1 MTEEQKKEELVL
13 DQKQEEQKPEEQKQ
27 EEQKPEEQKQEEQK
41 PEEQK
46 QKQEEQKPEEQK
58 QEEQK
63 QEEQKQ
69 EEQKPEEQKPEEQ
82 KQEEQKPEEQKQ
94 EEQKQE
100 EQKPEEENQEAQE
113 PKPDEEEK
121 QEEQDEKELLEQ
133 LKNEALSLTTK
144 EEDLFAGPYE
154 RLIDRKFIADP
165 NYTDTKILPTENF
178 NSEIKPKRQF
188 YYKILIT
195 RPKRE
200 FEAPLNNLFQ
210 DKNSSEEQT
219 VGNNEVKGVK
229 SANEYPLSERSTIEM
244 GFQTANST
252 MTKSFQVAK
261 KIKINNYT
269 QTENNLADIKEEF
282 LKKVNGY
289 LSNQNSLTSID
300 NFLQRIKPK
309 MEEALQS
316 NETINIFM
324 NDFDLD
330 KFNRIG
336 NEEGVKNAG
345 EQEARTF
352 RDNSAG
358 TKNKKEKCVHW
369 IRSVDS
375 SIPFIAHSL
384 KRNFTFEDNV
394 KLIGVPYQSSVLFW
408 NIKDVEQNSPV
419 FEVSTPGEVTCFEFD
434 PGNTNNMV
442 IALSS
447 GQLMFIKFFDLINI
461 LKTHANTDFSYLKK
475 TDIREFYVYNL
486 SSLKWTHQSVIT
498 AAKWF
503 PPGYSY
509 KKKGQMQFS
518 PDEHESSIVVSLG
531 EDGIIMIWDYKSL
544 NLQESKSAQ
553 IINDVNDYLIPKKIE
568 VNKVDSIGRISGT
581 GLEIEDV
588 GNQKFYFYISTDEG
602 QIYCVDMTGKITADN
617 PTGNVVMHYNNRYY
631 RPVLYFERSPFF
643 KDIFL
648 TVHDFHFSLWAKGR
662 HKAIFMSP
670 NLDNCSYTV
679 GKFSPSRPGVI
690 YLCKSNGEID
700 TWDLLDE
707 SHKPSV
713 KDTLIK
719 EKITSINIFKYNLPI
734 DENAEI
740 QTQTSIEYMLVGD
753 ISGQM
758 TLLEVPKLFS
768 EIVQDEENI
777 MKNFFDNEIQRQEYM
792 EIRMK
797 KIEEDN
803 NVKDDAPHEPETEA
817 EKELEYKYAE
827 EAYIIERKKIAEELG
842 IELPKTPEELE
853 KERKEKEKA
862 EQEQE

>member
-1 MTEEQKKEELVL
+1 MTEEK
-13 DQKQEEQKPEEQKQ
+13 KQEEVIVDKKEAEQVDNIEKPIEGEVQNQ
-27 EEQKPEEQKQEEQK
+27 EEG
-41 PEEQK
+41 
-46 QKQEEQKPEEQK
+46 
-58 QEEQK
+58 
-63 QEEQKQ
+63 
-69 EEQKPEEQKPEEQ
+69 
-82 KQEEQKPEEQKQ
+82 
-94 EEQKQE
+94 
-100 EQKPEEENQEAQE
+100 EEEG
-113 PKPDEEEK
+113 
-121 QEEQDEKELLEQ
+121 QDQKELENEKEMLEKI
-133 LKNEALSLTTK
+133 KNEALNSVSK
-144 EEDLFAGPYE
+144 EDDLFDGTYE
-154 RLIDRKFIADP
+154 KLIDRKFIADP
-165 NYTDTKILPTENF
+165 NYKDTKILPTENF
-178 NSEIKPKRQF
+178 NSEIIPKRQF

-200 FEAPLNNLFQ
+200 FEAPINNLFQ

-229 SANEYPLSERSTIEM
+229 SANEYPLSERSSIEM

-252 MTKSFQVAK
+252 VPKSFQVAK
-261 KIKINNYT
+261 KIKLNSYT
-269 QTENNLADIKEEF
+269 QTENNLSDIKDEF

-289 LSNQNSLTSID
+289 FSNQNSITSID

-336 NEEGVKNAG
+336 NEEGIKNSG

-369 IRSVDS
+369 IRSIDS

-384 KRNFTFEDNV
+384 KRNFTFEENV
-394 KLIGVPYQSSVLFW
+394 KIIGVPYQSSVLFW

-419 FEVSTPGEVTCFEFD
+419 FEVVTPGEVTCFEFD
-434 PGNTNNMV
+434 PDNVNNMV

-447 GQLMFIKFFDLINI
+447 GQLMFIKFFDIINI
-461 LKTHANTDFSYLKK
+461 LKTHGNTDMYSYLKK
-475 TDIREFYVYNL
+475 ADIKEFYVYNL
-486 SSLKWTHQSVIT
+486 SSLKWTHQSLIT
-498 AAKWF
+498 AVKWF

-531 EDGIIMIWDYKSL
+531 EDGIAMVWDFKGLSL
-544 NLQESKSAQ
+544 HEKKSAQ

-581 GLEIEDV
+581 GLEIEDA

-602 QIYCVDMTGKITADN
+602 QIYCVDMNAKNTADN

-643 KDIFL
+643 NDIFL

-662 HKAIFMSP
+662 PKAIFMSP
-670 NLDNCSYTV
+670 NLDNCSYTC
-679 GKFSPSRPGVI
+679 GNFSPSRPGVI

-734 DENAEI
+734 DENAEN
-740 QTQTSIEYMLVGD
+740 QTQSSIEYMLVGD

-758 TLLEVPKLFS
+758 TQLEVPKLFS
-768 EIVQDEENI
+768 EIVPDEEKI
-777 MKNFFDNEIQRQEYM
+777 MKAFFDNEIERQEYM
-792 EIRMK
+792 EVRMK
-797 KIEEDN
+797 KIEEDS
-803 NVKDDAPHEPETEA
+803 NVKEESAHEPENEA

-827 EAYIIERKKIAEELG
+827 EAYLIERKKIAEELG

-853 KERKEKEKA
+853 KERKEKEK
-862 EQEQE
+862 QEQQEE

>member
-1 MTEEQKKEELVL
+1 MS
-13 DQKQEEQKPEEQKQ
+13 DG
-27 EEQKPEEQKQEEQK
+27 
-41 PEEQK
+41 
-46 QKQEEQKPEEQK
+46 
-58 QEEQK
+58 
-63 QEEQKQ
+63 
-69 EEQKPEEQKPEEQ
+69 
-82 KQEEQKPEEQKQ
+82 
-94 EEQKQE
+94 
-100 EQKPEEENQEAQE
+100 E
-113 PKPDEEEK
+113 PKPEVESQNKEPEKENPQENQVQPEVPQTNEEEQEPEMN
-121 QEEQDEKELLEQ
+121 QEEEGQESAEKI
-133 LKNEALSLTTK
+133 KTDAANANAK

-154 RLIDRKFIADP
+154 RLIDRKFIPDP
-165 NYTDTKILPTENF
+165 NYSDTKILPTENF

-188 YYKILIT
+188 FYNILIT
-195 RPKRE
+195 RQKRE
-200 FEAPLNNLFQ
+200 FEAPINNLFQ

-229 SANEYPLSERSTIEM
+229 SANEYPMTERSSIEM
-244 GFQTANST
+244 GFQTDNVKV
-252 MTKSFQVAK
+252 TKSFQVAK
-261 KIKINNYT
+261 KVKLNSYT
-269 QTENNLADIKEEF
+269 QTEHNLSDIKEEF
-282 LKKVNGY
+282 QKKVNGY
-289 LSNQNSLTSID
+289 LSNQNQLTQID
-300 NFLQRIKPK
+300 NFLLRIKPK

-336 NEEGVKNAG
+336 NEEGIKNTG

-369 IRSVDS
+369 IRSIDN

-384 KRNFTFEDNV
+384 KRNFSFEESLKIV
-394 KLIGVPYQSSVLFW
+394 GIPYQSSVLFW
-408 NIKDVEQNSPV
+408 NVKDVEQNSPV

-434 PGNTNNMV
+434 PDNVNNMV

-461 LKTHANTDFSYLKK
+461 LKTHANTDMYSYLKK
-475 TDIREFYVYNL
+475 ADIKEFYLFNL
-486 SSLKWTHQSVIT
+486 SSLKWTHQSNIT
-498 AAKWF
+498 SVKWF

-531 EDGIIMIWDYKSL
+531 EDGIVMIWDFKSL
-544 NLQESKSAQ
+544 SLHESKYAQ
-553 IINDVNDYLIPKKIE
+553 VINDVNDYLQPTKKIE
-568 VNKVDSIGRISGT
+568 VNKVDSIGRIGGT
-581 GLEIEDV
+581 GLEIED
-588 GNQKFYFYISTDEG
+588 GGEQKFYFYISTDEG
-602 QIYCVDMTGKITADN
+602 QVYCVDMNAKNTADN
-617 PTGNVVMHYNNRYY
+617 PTGNVVMHYNNRYF

-643 KDIFL
+643 NDIFL

-662 HKAIFMSP
+662 PKAIFMSP
-670 NLDNCSYTV
+670 NLDNCSYTC

-719 EKITSINIFKYNLPI
+719 EKITSINIFRYNIPI

-740 QTQTSIEYMLVGD
+740 QTQTSIEYMVVGD

-758 TLLEVPKLFS
+758 TLIEVPKLFS
-768 EIVQDEENI
+768 EVVSDEKNI
-777 MKNFFDNEIQRQEYM
+777 MKNFLDNEIQRQEYM
-792 EIRMK
+792 EVRMK
-797 KIEEDN
+797 KIEEDQG
-803 NVKDDAPHEPETEA
+803 VKEEAEHEPENDA
-817 EKELEYKYAE
+817 EKEVEYKYAE
-827 EAYIIERKKIAEELG
+827 EAYLIERKKIAEELG

-853 KERKEKEKA
+853 KERKEKEKK
-862 EQEQE
+862 EQEEEK

>member
-1 MTEEQKKEELVL
+1 MSEEEKKPEAESNQVNEGENPQENQSQAEVPQVKEEEQEI
-13 DQKQEEQKPEEQKQ
+13 KQEEEEPSEKLKT
-27 EEQKPEEQKQEEQK
+27 ESA
-41 PEEQK
+41 
-46 QKQEEQKPEEQK
+46 
-58 QEEQK
+58 
-63 QEEQKQ
+63 
-69 EEQKPEEQKPEEQ
+69 
-82 KQEEQKPEEQKQ
+82 
-94 EEQKQE
+94 
-100 EQKPEEENQEAQE
+100 NAQ
-113 PKPDEEEK
+113 
-121 QEEQDEKELLEQ
+121 
-133 LKNEALSLTTK
+133 AK

-154 RLIDRKFIADP
+154 KLIDRKFIPDP

-188 YYKILIT
+188 FYNILIT
-195 RPKRE
+195 RQKRE
-200 FEAPLNNLFQ
+200 FEAPINNLFQ

-229 SANEYPLSERSTIEM
+229 SANEYPMTERSSIEM
-244 GFQTANST
+244 GFQTDNIKV
-252 MTKSFQVAK
+252 TKSFQVAK
-261 KIKINNYT
+261 KVKLNNYT
-269 QTENNLADIKEEF
+269 QTEHNLSDIKDQFE
-282 LKKVNGY
+282 KKINGY
-289 LSNQNSLTSID
+289 LKNQNQLTQID
-300 NFLQRIKPK
+300 NFLLRIKPK

-336 NEEGVKNAG
+336 NEEGIKNTG

-358 TKNKKEKCVHW
+358 NKNKKEKCVHW
-369 IRSVDS
+369 IRSIDN

-384 KRNFTFEDNV
+384 KRNFSFEESL
-394 KLIGVPYQSSVLFW
+394 KIIGIPYQSSVLFW
-408 NIKDVEQNSPV
+408 NIRDVEQNSPV
-419 FEVSTPGEVTCFEFD
+419 FEVTTPGEVTCFEFD
-434 PGNTNNMV
+434 PDNVNNLV

-461 LKTHANTDFSYLKK
+461 LKTHANMDYSYLKK
-475 TDIREFYVYNL
+475 ADIKEFYLYNL
-486 SSLKWTHQSVIT
+486 SSLKWTHQSIIT
-498 AAKWF
+498 AVKWF

-531 EDGIIMIWDYKSL
+531 EDGIVMIWDFKSL
-544 NLQESKSAQ
+544 SLHESKYAQ
-553 IINDVNDYLIPKKIE
+553 VINDVNDYMIPKKIE
-568 VNKVDSIGRISGT
+568 VNKVDSIGRIGGT
-581 GLEIEDV
+581 GLEIEDA
-588 GNQKFYFYISTDEG
+588 GEQKFYFYISTDEG
-602 QIYCVDMTGKITADN
+602 QVYCVDMNAKNTADN
-617 PTGNVVMHYNNRYY
+617 PTGNVIMHYNNRYF

-643 KDIFL
+643 NDIFL

-662 HKAIFMSP
+662 PKAIFMSP
-670 NLDNCSYTV
+670 NLDNCSYTC

-719 EKITSINIFKYNLPI
+719 EKITSINIFRYNIPI

-740 QTQTSIEYMLVGD
+740 QTQTWIEYMVVGD

-768 EIVQDEENI
+768 EIVPDEKNI

-792 EIRMK
+792 EIRIK
-797 KIEEDN
+797 KMEEDQGT
-803 NVKDDAPHEPETEA
+803 KEEAAHEPENEA
-817 EKELEYKYAE
+817 EKEMEYKYAE
-827 EAYIIERKKIAEELG
+827 EAYILERKKIAEELG
-842 IELPKTPEELE
+842 IELPKTAEELE
-853 KERKEKEKA
+853 KERKENEKK
-862 EQEQE
+862 EQEEENK

>member
-1 MTEEQKKEELVL
+1 MS
-13 DQKQEEQKPEEQKQ
+13 DG
-27 EEQKPEEQKQEEQK
+27 
-41 PEEQK
+41 
-46 QKQEEQKPEEQK
+46 
-58 QEEQK
+58 
-63 QEEQKQ
+63 
-69 EEQKPEEQKPEEQ
+69 
-82 KQEEQKPEEQKQ
+82 
-94 EEQKQE
+94 
-100 EQKPEEENQEAQE
+100 E
-113 PKPDEEEK
+113 PKPEVESQNKEPEKENPQENQVQPKVPQTNEEEQEPEMN
-121 QEEQDEKELLEQ
+121 QEEEGQESAEKI
-133 LKNEALSLTTK
+133 KTDAANANAK

-154 RLIDRKFIADP
+154 RLIDRKFIPDP
-165 NYTDTKILPTENF
+165 NYSDTKILPTENF

-188 YYKILIT
+188 FYNILIT
-195 RPKRE
+195 RQKRE
-200 FEAPLNNLFQ
+200 FEAPINNLFQ

-229 SANEYPLSERSTIEM
+229 SANEYPMTERSSIEM
-244 GFQTANST
+244 GFQTDNVKV
-252 MTKSFQVAK
+252 TKSFQVAK
-261 KIKINNYT
+261 KVKLNSYT
-269 QTENNLADIKEEF
+269 QTEHNLSDIKEEF
-282 LKKVNGY
+282 QKKVNGY
-289 LSNQNSLTSID
+289 LSNQNQLTQID
-300 NFLQRIKPK
+300 NFLLRIKPK

-336 NEEGVKNAG
+336 NEEGIKNTG

-369 IRSVDS
+369 IRSIDN

-384 KRNFTFEDNV
+384 KRNFSFEESLKIV
-394 KLIGVPYQSSVLFW
+394 GIPYQSSVLFW
-408 NIKDVEQNSPV
+408 NVKDVEQNSPV

-434 PGNTNNMV
+434 PDNVNNMV

-461 LKTHANTDFSYLKK
+461 LKTHANTDMYSYLKK
-475 TDIREFYVYNL
+475 ADIKEFYLFNL
-486 SSLKWTHQSVIT
+486 SSLKWTHQSNIT
-498 AAKWF
+498 SVKWF

-531 EDGIIMIWDYKSL
+531 EDGIVMIWDFKSL
-544 NLQESKSAQ
+544 SLHESKYAQ
-553 IINDVNDYLIPKKIE
+553 VINDVNDYLQPTKKIE
-568 VNKVDSIGRISGT
+568 VNKVDSIGRIGGT
-581 GLEIEDV
+581 GLEIED
-588 GNQKFYFYISTDEG
+588 GGEQKFYFYISTDEG
-602 QIYCVDMTGKITADN
+602 QVYCVDMNAKNTADN
-617 PTGNVVMHYNNRYY
+617 PTGNVVMHYNNRYF

-643 KDIFL
+643 NDIFL

-662 HKAIFMSP
+662 PKAIFMSP
-670 NLDNCSYTV
+670 NLDNCSYTC

-719 EKITSINIFKYNLPI
+719 EKITSINIFRYNIPI

-740 QTQTSIEYMLVGD
+740 QTQTSIEYMVVGD

-758 TLLEVPKLFS
+758 TLIEVPKLFS
-768 EIVQDEENI
+768 EVVSDEKNI
-777 MKNFFDNEIQRQEYM
+777 MKNFLDNEIQRQEYM
-792 EIRMK
+792 EVRMK
-797 KIEEDN
+797 KIEEDQG
-803 NVKDDAPHEPETEA
+803 VKEEAEHEPENDA
-817 EKELEYKYAE
+817 EKEVEYKYAE
-827 EAYIIERKKIAEELG
+827 EAYLIERKKIAEELG

-853 KERKEKEKA
+853 KERKEKEKK
-862 EQEQE
+862 EQEEEK

>member
-1 MTEEQKKEELVL
+1 MSEEEKKPEVEPQNPPKENENPPENSQPQESS
-13 DQKQEEQKPEEQKQ
+13 QKQENPSQPENPQSNEEVVDQ
-27 EEQKPEEQKQEEQK
+27 EK
-41 PEEQK
+41 
-46 QKQEEQKPEEQK
+46 
-58 QEEQK
+58 
-63 QEEQKQ
+63 
-69 EEQKPEEQKPEEQ
+69 
-82 KQEEQKPEEQKQ
+82 
-94 EEQKQE
+94 
-100 EQKPEEENQEAQE
+100 KPEEEEQEQE
-113 PKPDEEEK
+113 PTEK
-121 QEEQDEKELLEQ
+121 IKSET
-133 LKNEALSLTTK
+133 ATVATK

-154 RLIDRKFIADP
+154 KLIDRKFIPDP
-165 NYTDTKILPTENF
+165 NYPDTKILPTENF
-178 NSEIKPKRQF
+178 NSEIKPRRQF
-188 YYKILIT
+188 FYNILIT
-195 RPKRE
+195 RQKRE
-200 FEAPLNNLFQ
+200 FEAPINNLFQ

-229 SANEYPLSERSTIEM
+229 SANEYPMTERSSIEM
-244 GFQTANST
+244 GFQTDNIKL
-252 MTKSFQVAK
+252 TKSFQVAK
-261 KIKINNYT
+261 KIQLNSYT
-269 QTENNLADIKEEF
+269 QTEHNLSDIKEEF
-282 LKKVNGY
+282 QKKVNGY
-289 LSNQNSLTSID
+289 LSNQNQLTQID
-300 NFLQRIKPK
+300 NFLLRIKPK

-336 NEEGVKNAG
+336 NEEGIKNTG

-369 IRSVDS
+369 IRSIDS

-384 KRNFTFEDNV
+384 KRNFTFEESL
-394 KLIGVPYQSSVLFW
+394 KLIGIPYQSSVLFW
-408 NIKDVEQNSPV
+408 NVRDVEQNSPV

-434 PGNTNNMV
+434 PDNVNNLV

-461 LKTHANTDFSYLKK
+461 LKTHANTDMYSYLKK
-475 TDIREFYVYNL
+475 ADIKEYYLYNL
-486 SSLKWTHQSVIT
+486 SSLKWTHQSNIT
-498 AAKWF
+498 AVKWF

-531 EDGIIMIWDYKSL
+531 EDGIVMIWDFRALSL
-544 NLQESKSAQ
+544 HDSKYAQ

-568 VNKVDSIGRISGT
+568 VNKVDSIGRIGGT
-581 GLEIEDV
+581 GLEIEDA
-588 GNQKFYFYISTDEG
+588 GEQKFYFYISTDEG
-602 QIYCVDMTGKITADN
+602 QVYCVDMNAKNTADN
-617 PTGNVVMHYNNRYY
+617 PTGNVLMHYNNRYF

-643 KDIFL
+643 NDIFL

-662 HKAIFMSP
+662 PKAIFMSP
-670 NLDNCSYTV
+670 NLDNCSYTC

-719 EKITSINIFKYNLPI
+719 EKITSINIFRYNIPI

-740 QTQTSIEYMLVGD
+740 QTQTSVEYMVVGD

-758 TLLEVPKLFS
+758 TLIEVPKLFS
-768 EIVQDEENI
+768 EVVADEKNI
-777 MKNFFDNEIQRQEYM
+777 MKKFFDNEIQRQEYM
-792 EIRMK
+792 EVRIK
-797 KIEEDN
+797 KMEEDQQGA
-803 NVKDDAPHEPETEA
+803 KEETTHEPENEA
-817 EKELEYKYAE
+817 EKEVEYKYAE
-827 EAYIIERKKIAEELG
+827 EAYLIERKKIAEELG
-842 IELPKTPEELE
+842 IELPKTAEELE
-853 KERKEKEKA
+853 KERKEKEKK
-862 EQEQE
+862 EQEEEK

>member
-1 MTEEQKKEELVL
+1 MSEEQKNDNQAENPPQEVPGEESKNPENPTIPENQQSNEEEPAIANEEDAANAEKEENLETL
-13 DQKQEEQKPEEQKQ
+13 
-27 EEQKPEEQKQEEQK
+27 
-41 PEEQK
+41 
-46 QKQEEQKPEEQK
+46 
-58 QEEQK
+58 
-63 QEEQKQ
+63 
-69 EEQKPEEQKPEEQ
+69 
-82 KQEEQKPEEQKQ
+82 
-94 EEQKQE
+94 
-100 EQKPEEENQEAQE
+100 
-113 PKPDEEEK
+113 EK
-121 QEEQDEKELLEQ
+121 VKTESP
-133 LKNEALSLTTK
+133 NVATK
-144 EEDLFAGPYE
+144 DEDLFAGPYE
-154 RLIDRKFIADP
+154 RLIDRKFIPDP

-178 NSEIKPKRQF
+178 NSEIKPKRPF
-188 YYKILIT
+188 YYNILIT
-195 RPKRE
+195 RQKRE
-200 FEAPLNNLFQ
+200 FEAPINNLFQ

-229 SANEYPLSERSTIEM
+229 SANEYPMTERSSIEM
-244 GFQTANST
+244 GFQTDNIKV
-252 MTKSFQVAK
+252 TKSFQVAK
-261 KIKINNYT
+261 KVKVNSYT
-269 QTENNLADIKEEF
+269 QTEHNLSDIKEQFE
-282 LKKVNGY
+282 KKVNGY
-289 LSNQNSLTSID
+289 LSNQNQLTQID
-300 NFLQRIKPK
+300 NFLLRIKPK
-309 MEEALQS
+309 IEEALQS

-336 NEEGVKNAG
+336 NEEGIKNTG

-369 IRSVDS
+369 IRSIDS
-375 SIPFIAHSL
+375 SMPFIAHSL
-384 KRNFTFEDNV
+384 KRNFSFEESL
-394 KLIGVPYQSSVLFW
+394 KIIGIPYQSSVLFW
-408 NIKDVEQNSPV
+408 NIRDVEQNSPV

-434 PGNTNNMV
+434 PGNVNNLV

-461 LKTHANTDFSYLKK
+461 LKTHANTDMYSYLKK
-475 TDIREFYVYNL
+475 ADIKEFYLYNL
-486 SSLKWTHQSVIT
+486 SSLKWTHQSNIT
-498 AAKWF
+498 AVKWF

-531 EDGIIMIWDYKSL
+531 EDGIIMVWDYRGLSL
-544 NLQESKSAQ
+544 HESKYAQ

-568 VNKVDSIGRISGT
+568 VNKVDSIGRIGGT
-581 GLEIEDV
+581 GLEIEDA
-588 GNQKFYFYISTDEG
+588 GEQKFYFYISTDEG
-602 QIYCVDMTGKITADN
+602 QVYCVDMNAKNTADN
-617 PTGNVVMHYNNRYY
+617 PTGNVLMHYNNRYF

-643 KDIFL
+643 NDIFL

-662 HKAIFMSP
+662 PKPIFMSP
-670 NLDNCSYTV
+670 NLDNCSYTC

-719 EKITSINIFKYNLPI
+719 EKITSINIFRYNIPI

-740 QTQTSIEYMLVGD
+740 QTQSSIEYMVVGD

-768 EIVQDEENI
+768 EIVNDEKNI
-777 MKNFFDNEIQRQEYM
+777 MKNFFDNEIERQEYM
-792 EIRMK
+792 DNRMK
-797 KIEEDN
+797 KLEEDQG
-803 NVKDDAPHEPETEA
+803 VKEEATHEPENEA
-817 EKELEYKYAE
+817 EKEVEYKYAE
-827 EAYIIERKKIAEELG
+827 EAYLIERKKIAEELG
-842 IELPKTPEELE
+842 IELPKTPEEIE
-853 KERKEKEKA
+853 KEKKEKEKK

>member
-1 MTEEQKKEELVL
+1 MS
-13 DQKQEEQKPEEQKQ
+13 DG
-27 EEQKPEEQKQEEQK
+27 
-41 PEEQK
+41 
-46 QKQEEQKPEEQK
+46 
-58 QEEQK
+58 
-63 QEEQKQ
+63 
-69 EEQKPEEQKPEEQ
+69 
-82 KQEEQKPEEQKQ
+82 
-94 EEQKQE
+94 
-100 EQKPEEENQEAQE
+100 E
-113 PKPDEEEK
+113 PKPEIESQNKEPEKENPQENQVQPEVPQTNEEEQEPEMN
-121 QEEQDEKELLEQ
+121 QEEGGQESAEKI
-133 LKNEALSLTTK
+133 KTDAANANAK

-154 RLIDRKFIADP
+154 RLIDRKFIPDP
-165 NYTDTKILPTENF
+165 NYSDTKILPTENF

-188 YYKILIT
+188 FYNILIT
-195 RPKRE
+195 RQKRE
-200 FEAPLNNLFQ
+200 FEAPINNLFQ

-229 SANEYPLSERSTIEM
+229 SANEYPMTERSSIEM
-244 GFQTANST
+244 GFQTDNIKL
-252 MTKSFQVAK
+252 TKSFQVAK
-261 KIKINNYT
+261 KIQINSYT
-269 QTENNLADIKEEF
+269 QTEHNLSDIKEEF
-282 LKKVNGY
+282 QKKVNGY
-289 LSNQNSLTSID
+289 LSNQNQLTQID
-300 NFLQRIKPK
+300 NFLLRIKPK

-336 NEEGVKNAG
+336 NEEGIKNTG

-369 IRSVDS
+369 IRSIDS

-384 KRNFTFEDNV
+384 KRNFTFEESL
-394 KLIGVPYQSSVLFW
+394 KLIGIPYQSSVLFW
-408 NIKDVEQNSPV
+408 NVRDVEQNSPV

-434 PGNTNNMV
+434 PDNVDNLV

-461 LKTHANTDFSYLKK
+461 LKTHANTDMYSYLKK
-475 TDIREFYVYNL
+475 ADIKEYYLYNL
-486 SSLKWTHQSVIT
+486 SSLKWTHQSNIT
-498 AAKWF
+498 AVKWF

-531 EDGIIMIWDYKSL
+531 EDGIVMIWDFRALSL
-544 NLQESKSAQ
+544 HDSKYAQ

-568 VNKVDSIGRISGT
+568 VNKVDSIGRIGGT
-581 GLEIEDV
+581 GLEIEDA
-588 GNQKFYFYISTDEG
+588 GEQKFYFYISTDEG
-602 QIYCVDMTGKITADN
+602 QVYCVDMNAKNTADN
-617 PTGNVVMHYNNRYY
+617 PTGNVLMHYNNRYF

-643 KDIFL
+643 NDIFL

-662 HKAIFMSP
+662 PKAIFMSP
-670 NLDNCSYTV
+670 NLDNCSYTC

-719 EKITSINIFKYNLPI
+719 EKITSINIFRYNIPI

-740 QTQTSIEYMLVGD
+740 QTQTSVEYMVVGD

-758 TLLEVPKLFS
+758 TLIEVPKLFS
-768 EIVQDEENI
+768 EVVADEKNI
-777 MKNFFDNEIQRQEYM
+777 MKKFFDNEIQRQEYM
-792 EIRMK
+792 EVRIK
-797 KIEEDN
+797 KMEEDQQGA
-803 NVKDDAPHEPETEA
+803 KEETTHEPENEA
-817 EKELEYKYAE
+817 EKEVEYKYAE
-827 EAYIIERKKIAEELG
+827 EAYLIERKKIAEELG
-842 IELPKTPEELE
+842 IELPKTAEELE
-853 KERKEKEKA
+853 KERKEKEKK
-862 EQEQE
+862 EQEEEK

>member
-1 MTEEQKKEELVL
+1 MSEEEKKPEAESNQVNEGENPQENQSQAEVPQVKEEEQEI
-13 DQKQEEQKPEEQKQ
+13 KQEEEEPSEKLKT
-27 EEQKPEEQKQEEQK
+27 ESA
-41 PEEQK
+41 
-46 QKQEEQKPEEQK
+46 
-58 QEEQK
+58 
-63 QEEQKQ
+63 
-69 EEQKPEEQKPEEQ
+69 
-82 KQEEQKPEEQKQ
+82 
-94 EEQKQE
+94 
-100 EQKPEEENQEAQE
+100 NAQ
-113 PKPDEEEK
+113 
-121 QEEQDEKELLEQ
+121 
-133 LKNEALSLTTK
+133 AK

-154 RLIDRKFIADP
+154 KLIDRKFIPDP

-188 YYKILIT
+188 FYNILIT
-195 RPKRE
+195 RQKRE
-200 FEAPLNNLFQ
+200 FEAPINNLFQ

-229 SANEYPLSERSTIEM
+229 SANEYPMTERSSIEM
-244 GFQTANST
+244 GFQTDNIKV
-252 MTKSFQVAK
+252 TKSFQVAK
-261 KIKINNYT
+261 KVKLNNYT
-269 QTENNLADIKEEF
+269 QTEHNLSDIKDQFE
-282 LKKVNGY
+282 KKINGY
-289 LSNQNSLTSID
+289 LKNQNQLTQID
-300 NFLQRIKPK
+300 NFLLRIKPK

-336 NEEGVKNAG
+336 NEEGIKNTG

-358 TKNKKEKCVHW
+358 NKNKKEKCVHW
-369 IRSVDS
+369 IRSIDN

-384 KRNFTFEDNV
+384 KRNFSFEESL
-394 KLIGVPYQSSVLFW
+394 KIIGIPYQSSVLFW
-408 NIKDVEQNSPV
+408 NIRDVEQNSPV
-419 FEVSTPGEVTCFEFD
+419 FEVTTPGEVTCFEFD
-434 PGNTNNMV
+434 PDNVNNLV

-461 LKTHANTDFSYLKK
+461 LKTHANMDYSYLKK
-475 TDIREFYVYNL
+475 ADIKEFYLYNL
-486 SSLKWTHQSVIT
+486 SSLKWTHQSIIT
-498 AAKWF
+498 AVKWF

-531 EDGIIMIWDYKSL
+531 EDGIVMIWDFKSL
-544 NLQESKSAQ
+544 SLHESKYAQ
-553 IINDVNDYLIPKKIE
+553 VINDVNDYMIPKKIE
-568 VNKVDSIGRISGT
+568 VNKVDSIGRIGGT
-581 GLEIEDV
+581 GLEIEDA
-588 GNQKFYFYISTDEG
+588 GEQKFYFYISTDEG
-602 QIYCVDMTGKITADN
+602 QVYCVDMNAKNTADN
-617 PTGNVVMHYNNRYY
+617 PTGNVIMHYNNRYF

-643 KDIFL
+643 NDIFL

-662 HKAIFMSP
+662 PKAIFMSP
-670 NLDNCSYTV
+670 NLDNCSYTC

-719 EKITSINIFKYNLPI
+719 EKITSINIFRYNIPI
-734 DENAEI
+734 DENSEI
-740 QTQTSIEYMLVGD
+740 QTQTWIEYMVVGD

-768 EIVQDEENI
+768 EIVPDEKNI

-792 EIRMK
+792 EIRIK
-797 KIEEDN
+797 KMEEDQGT
-803 NVKDDAPHEPETEA
+803 KEEAAHEPENEA
-817 EKELEYKYAE
+817 EKEMEYKYAE
-827 EAYIIERKKIAEELG
+827 EAYILERKKIAEELG
-842 IELPKTPEELE
+842 IELPKTAEELE
-853 KERKEKEKA
+853 KERKEKEKK
-862 EQEQE
+862 EQEEENK

>member
-1 MTEEQKKEELVL
+1 MSEEEKKPEAESNQVNEGENPQENQSQSEVPQVKEEEQEI
-13 DQKQEEQKPEEQKQ
+13 KQEEEEPSEKLKT
-27 EEQKPEEQKQEEQK
+27 ESA
-41 PEEQK
+41 
-46 QKQEEQKPEEQK
+46 
-58 QEEQK
+58 
-63 QEEQKQ
+63 
-69 EEQKPEEQKPEEQ
+69 
-82 KQEEQKPEEQKQ
+82 
-94 EEQKQE
+94 
-100 EQKPEEENQEAQE
+100 NAQ
-113 PKPDEEEK
+113 
-121 QEEQDEKELLEQ
+121 
-133 LKNEALSLTTK
+133 AK

-154 RLIDRKFIADP
+154 KLIDRKFIPDP

-188 YYKILIT
+188 FYNILIT
-195 RPKRE
+195 RQKRE
-200 FEAPLNNLFQ
+200 FEAPINNLFQ

-229 SANEYPLSERSTIEM
+229 SANEYPMTERSSIEM
-244 GFQTANST
+244 GFQTDNIKV
-252 MTKSFQVAK
+252 TKSFQVAK
-261 KIKINNYT
+261 KVKLNNYT
-269 QTENNLADIKEEF
+269 QTEHNLSDIKDQFE
-282 LKKVNGY
+282 KKINGY
-289 LSNQNSLTSID
+289 LKNQNQLTQID
-300 NFLQRIKPK
+300 NFLLRIKPK

-336 NEEGVKNAG
+336 NEEGIKNTG

-358 TKNKKEKCVHW
+358 NKNKKEKCVHW
-369 IRSVDS
+369 IRSIDN

-384 KRNFTFEDNV
+384 KRNFSFEESL
-394 KLIGVPYQSSVLFW
+394 KIIGIPYQSSVLFW
-408 NIKDVEQNSPV
+408 NIRDVEQNSPV
-419 FEVSTPGEVTCFEFD
+419 FEVTTPGEVTCFEFD
-434 PGNTNNMV
+434 PDNVNNLV

-461 LKTHANTDFSYLKK
+461 LKTHANMDYSYLKK
-475 TDIREFYVYNL
+475 ADIKEFYLYNL
-486 SSLKWTHQSVIT
+486 SSLKWTHQSIIT
-498 AAKWF
+498 AVKWF

-531 EDGIIMIWDYKSL
+531 EDGIVMIWDFKSL
-544 NLQESKSAQ
+544 SLHESKYAQ
-553 IINDVNDYLIPKKIE
+553 VINDVNDYMIPKKIE
-568 VNKVDSIGRISGT
+568 VNKVDSIGRIGGT
-581 GLEIEDV
+581 GLEIEDA
-588 GNQKFYFYISTDEG
+588 GEQKFYFYISTDEG
-602 QIYCVDMTGKITADN
+602 QVYCVDMNAKNTADN
-617 PTGNVVMHYNNRYY
+617 PTGNVIMHYNNRYF

-643 KDIFL
+643 NDIFL

-662 HKAIFMSP
+662 PKAIFMSP
-670 NLDNCSYTV
+670 NLDNCSYTC

-719 EKITSINIFKYNLPI
+719 EKITSINIFRYNIPI

-740 QTQTSIEYMLVGD
+740 QTQTWIEYMVVGD

-768 EIVQDEENI
+768 EIVPDEKNI

-792 EIRMK
+792 EIRIK
-797 KIEEDN
+797 KMEEDQGT
-803 NVKDDAPHEPETEA
+803 KEEAAHEPENEA
-817 EKELEYKYAE
+817 EKEMEYKYAE
-827 EAYIIERKKIAEELG
+827 EAYILERKKIAEELG
-842 IELPKTPEELE
+842 IELPKTAEELE
-853 KERKEKEKA
+853 KERKEKEKK
-862 EQEQE
+862 EQEEENK

>member
-1 MTEEQKKEELVL
+1 MS
-13 DQKQEEQKPEEQKQ
+13 DG
-27 EEQKPEEQKQEEQK
+27 
-41 PEEQK
+41 
-46 QKQEEQKPEEQK
+46 
-58 QEEQK
+58 
-63 QEEQKQ
+63 
-69 EEQKPEEQKPEEQ
+69 
-82 KQEEQKPEEQKQ
+82 
-94 EEQKQE
+94 
-100 EQKPEEENQEAQE
+100 E
-113 PKPDEEEK
+113 PKPEIESQNKEPEKENPQENQVQPEVPQTNEEEQEPEMN
-121 QEEQDEKELLEQ
+121 QEEGGQESAEKI
-133 LKNEALSLTTK
+133 KTDAANANAK

-154 RLIDRKFIADP
+154 RLIDRKFIPDP
-165 NYTDTKILPTENF
+165 NYSDTKILPTENF

-188 YYKILIT
+188 FYNILIT
-195 RPKRE
+195 RQKRE
-200 FEAPLNNLFQ
+200 FEAPINNLFQ

-229 SANEYPLSERSTIEM
+229 SANEYPMTERSSIEM
-244 GFQTANST
+244 GFQTDNVKV
-252 MTKSFQVAK
+252 TKSFQVAK
-261 KIKINNYT
+261 KVKLNSYT
-269 QTENNLADIKEEF
+269 QTEHNLSDIKEEF
-282 LKKVNGY
+282 QKKVNGY
-289 LSNQNSLTSID
+289 LSNQNQLTQID
-300 NFLQRIKPK
+300 NFLLRIKPK

-336 NEEGVKNAG
+336 NEEGIKNTG

-369 IRSVDS
+369 IRSIDN

-384 KRNFTFEDNV
+384 KRNFSFEESLKIV
-394 KLIGVPYQSSVLFW
+394 GIPYQSSVLFW
-408 NIKDVEQNSPV
+408 NVKDVEQNSPV

-434 PGNTNNMV
+434 PDNVNNMV

-461 LKTHANTDFSYLKK
+461 LKTHANTDMYSYLKK
-475 TDIREFYVYNL
+475 ADIKEFYLFNL
-486 SSLKWTHQSVIT
+486 SSLKWTHQSNIT
-498 AAKWF
+498 SVKWF

-531 EDGIIMIWDYKSL
+531 EDGIVMIWDFKSL
-544 NLQESKSAQ
+544 SLHESKYAQ
-553 IINDVNDYLIPKKIE
+553 VINDVNDYLQPTKKIE
-568 VNKVDSIGRISGT
+568 VNKVDSIGRIGGT
-581 GLEIEDV
+581 GLEIED
-588 GNQKFYFYISTDEG
+588 GGEQKFYFYISTDEG
-602 QIYCVDMTGKITADN
+602 QVYCVDMNAKNTADN
-617 PTGNVVMHYNNRYY
+617 PTGNVVMHYNNRYF

-643 KDIFL
+643 NDIFL

-662 HKAIFMSP
+662 PKAIFMSP
-670 NLDNCSYTV
+670 NLDNCSYTC

-719 EKITSINIFKYNLPI
+719 EKITSINIFRYNIPI

-740 QTQTSIEYMLVGD
+740 QTQTSIEYMVVGD

-758 TLLEVPKLFS
+758 TLIEVPKLFS
-768 EIVQDEENI
+768 EVVSDEKNI
-777 MKNFFDNEIQRQEYM
+777 MKNFLDNEIQRQEYM
-792 EIRMK
+792 EVRMK
-797 KIEEDN
+797 KIEEDQG
-803 NVKDDAPHEPETEA
+803 VKEEAEHEPENDA
-817 EKELEYKYAE
+817 EKEVEYKYAE
-827 EAYIIERKKIAEELG
+827 EAYLIERKKIAEELG

-853 KERKEKEKA
+853 KERKEKEKK
-862 EQEQE
+862 EQEEEK

>member
-1 MTEEQKKEELVL
+1 MSEEEKKPEAESNQVNEGENPQENQSQAEVPQVKEEEQEI
-13 DQKQEEQKPEEQKQ
+13 KQEEEEPSEKLKT
-27 EEQKPEEQKQEEQK
+27 ESA
-41 PEEQK
+41 
-46 QKQEEQKPEEQK
+46 
-58 QEEQK
+58 
-63 QEEQKQ
+63 
-69 EEQKPEEQKPEEQ
+69 
-82 KQEEQKPEEQKQ
+82 
-94 EEQKQE
+94 
-100 EQKPEEENQEAQE
+100 NAQ
-113 PKPDEEEK
+113 
-121 QEEQDEKELLEQ
+121 
-133 LKNEALSLTTK
+133 AK

-154 RLIDRKFIADP
+154 KLIDRKFIPDP

-188 YYKILIT
+188 FYNILIT
-195 RPKRE
+195 RQKRE
-200 FEAPLNNLFQ
+200 FEAPINNLFQ

-229 SANEYPLSERSTIEM
+229 SANEYPMTERSSIEM
-244 GFQTANST
+244 GFQTDNIKV
-252 MTKSFQVAK
+252 TKSFQVAK
-261 KIKINNYT
+261 KVKLNNYT
-269 QTENNLADIKEEF
+269 QTEHNLSDIKDQFE
-282 LKKVNGY
+282 KKINGY
-289 LSNQNSLTSID
+289 LKNQNQLTQID
-300 NFLQRIKPK
+300 NFLLRIKPK

-336 NEEGVKNAG
+336 NEEGIKNTG

-358 TKNKKEKCVHW
+358 NKNKKEKCVHW
-369 IRSVDS
+369 IRSIDN

-384 KRNFTFEDNV
+384 KRNFSFEESL
-394 KLIGVPYQSSVLFW
+394 KIIGIPYQSSVLFW
-408 NIKDVEQNSPV
+408 NIRDVEQNSPV
-419 FEVSTPGEVTCFEFD
+419 FEVTTPGEVTCFEFD
-434 PGNTNNMV
+434 PDNVNNLV

-461 LKTHANTDFSYLKK
+461 LKTHANMDYSYLKK
-475 TDIREFYVYNL
+475 ADIKEFYLYNL
-486 SSLKWTHQSVIT
+486 SSLKWTHQSIIT
-498 AAKWF
+498 AVKWF

-531 EDGIIMIWDYKSL
+531 EDGIVMIWDFKSL
-544 NLQESKSAQ
+544 SLHESKYAQ
-553 IINDVNDYLIPKKIE
+553 VINDVNDYMIPKKIE
-568 VNKVDSIGRISGT
+568 VNKVDSIGRIGGT
-581 GLEIEDV
+581 GLEIEDA
-588 GNQKFYFYISTDEG
+588 GEQKFYFYISTDEG
-602 QIYCVDMTGKITADN
+602 QVYCVDMNAKNTADN
-617 PTGNVVMHYNNRYY
+617 PTGNVIMHYNNRYF

-643 KDIFL
+643 NDIFL

-662 HKAIFMSP
+662 PKAIFMSP
-670 NLDNCSYTV
+670 NLDNCSYTC

-719 EKITSINIFKYNLPI
+719 EKITSINIFRYNIPI

-740 QTQTSIEYMLVGD
+740 QTQTWIEYMVVGD

-768 EIVQDEENI
+768 EIVPDEKNI

-792 EIRMK
+792 EIRIK
-797 KIEEDN
+797 KMEEDQGT
-803 NVKDDAPHEPETEA
+803 KEEAAHEPENEA
-817 EKELEYKYAE
+817 EKEMEYKYAE
-827 EAYIIERKKIAEELG
+827 EAYILERKKIAEELG
-842 IELPKTPEELE
+842 IELPKTAEELE
-853 KERKEKEKA
+853 KERKEKEKK
-862 EQEQE
+862 EQEEENK

>member
-1 MTEEQKKEELVL
+1 MSEEEKKPEAESNQVNEGENPQENQSQAEVPQVKEEEQEI
-13 DQKQEEQKPEEQKQ
+13 KQEEEEPSEKLKT
-27 EEQKPEEQKQEEQK
+27 ESA
-41 PEEQK
+41 
-46 QKQEEQKPEEQK
+46 
-58 QEEQK
+58 
-63 QEEQKQ
+63 
-69 EEQKPEEQKPEEQ
+69 
-82 KQEEQKPEEQKQ
+82 
-94 EEQKQE
+94 
-100 EQKPEEENQEAQE
+100 NAQ
-113 PKPDEEEK
+113 
-121 QEEQDEKELLEQ
+121 
-133 LKNEALSLTTK
+133 AK

-154 RLIDRKFIADP
+154 KLIDRKFIPDP

-188 YYKILIT
+188 FYNILIT
-195 RPKRE
+195 RQKRE
-200 FEAPLNNLFQ
+200 FEAPINNLFQ

-229 SANEYPLSERSTIEM
+229 SANEYPMTERSSIEM
-244 GFQTANST
+244 GFQTDNIKV
-252 MTKSFQVAK
+252 TKSFQVAK
-261 KIKINNYT
+261 KVKLNNYT
-269 QTENNLADIKEEF
+269 QTEHNLSDIKDQFE
-282 LKKVNGY
+282 KKINGY
-289 LSNQNSLTSID
+289 LKNQNQLTQID
-300 NFLQRIKPK
+300 NFLLRIKPK

-336 NEEGVKNAG
+336 NEEGIKNTG

-358 TKNKKEKCVHW
+358 NKNKKEKCVHW
-369 IRSVDS
+369 IRSIDN

-384 KRNFTFEDNV
+384 KRNFSFEESL
-394 KLIGVPYQSSVLFW
+394 KIIGIPYQSSVLFW
-408 NIKDVEQNSPV
+408 NIRDVEQNSPV
-419 FEVSTPGEVTCFEFD
+419 FEVTTPGEVTCFEFD
-434 PGNTNNMV
+434 PDNVNNLV

-461 LKTHANTDFSYLKK
+461 LKTHANMDYSYLKK
-475 TDIREFYVYNL
+475 ADIKEFYLYNL
-486 SSLKWTHQSVIT
+486 SSLKWTHQSIIT
-498 AAKWF
+498 AVKWF

-531 EDGIIMIWDYKSL
+531 EDGIVMIWDFKSL
-544 NLQESKSAQ
+544 SLHESKYAQ
-553 IINDVNDYLIPKKIE
+553 VINDVNDYMIPKKIE
-568 VNKVDSIGRISGT
+568 VNKVDSIGRIGGT
-581 GLEIEDV
+581 GLEIEDA
-588 GNQKFYFYISTDEG
+588 GEQKFYFYISTDEG
-602 QIYCVDMTGKITADN
+602 QVYYVDMNAKNTADN
-617 PTGNVVMHYNNRYY
+617 PTGNVIMHYNNRYF

-643 KDIFL
+643 NDIFL

-662 HKAIFMSP
+662 PKAIFMSP
-670 NLDNCSYTV
+670 NLDNCSYTC

-719 EKITSINIFKYNLPI
+719 EKITSINIFRYNIPI

-740 QTQTSIEYMLVGD
+740 QTQTWIEYMVVGD

-768 EIVQDEENI
+768 EIVPDEKNI

-792 EIRMK
+792 EIRIK
-797 KIEEDN
+797 KMEEDQGT
-803 NVKDDAPHEPETEA
+803 KEEAAHEPENEA
-817 EKELEYKYAE
+817 EKEMEYKYAE
-827 EAYIIERKKIAEELG
+827 EAYILERKKIAEELG
-842 IELPKTPEELE
+842 IELPKTAEELE
-853 KERKEKEKA
+853 KERKEKEKK
-862 EQEQE
+862 EQEEENK

>member
-1 MTEEQKKEELVL
+1 MTEEQKKEEIKL
-13 DQKQEEQKPEEQKQ
+13 DQKPEEEKKEEQKTEEQKPEKQEEQNPEEQKQ
-27 EEQKPEEQKQEEQK
+27 EENLEGQEQKL
-41 PEEQK
+41 
-46 QKQEEQKPEEQK
+46 
-58 QEEQK
+58 
-63 QEEQKQ
+63 
-69 EEQKPEEQKPEEQ
+69 
-82 KQEEQKPEEQKQ
+82 
-94 EEQKQE
+94 
-100 EQKPEEENQEAQE
+100 
-113 PKPDEEEK
+113 DEEEK
-121 QEEQDEKELLEQ
+121 QEEQDEKDLLEQ
-133 LKNEALSLTTK
+133 LKNEALNSTTK

-252 MTKSFQVAK
+252 VTKSFQVTK

-269 QTENNLADIKEEF
+269 QTENNLADIKDEF

-289 LSNQNSLTSID
+289 LSNPNSLTSID

-419 FEVSTPGEVTCFEFD
+419 FEVSTPGEVTCFD
-434 PGNTNNMV
+434 MV
-442 IALSS
+442 L
-447 GQLMFIKFFDLINI
+447 LLI
-461 LKTHANTDFSYLKK
+461 LRYL
-475 TDIREFYVYNL
+475 
-486 SSLKWTHQSVIT
+486 
-498 AAKWF
+498 
-503 PPGYSY
+503 
-509 KKKGQMQFS
+509 
-518 PDEHESSIVVSLG
+518 
-531 EDGIIMIWDYKSL
+531 
-544 NLQESKSAQ
+544 
-553 IINDVNDYLIPKKIE
+553 
-568 VNKVDSIGRISGT
+568 
-581 GLEIEDV
+581 
-588 GNQKFYFYISTDEG
+588 QK
-602 QIYCVDMTGKITADN
+602 
-617 PTGNVVMHYNNRYY
+617 
-631 RPVLYFERSPFF
+631 
-643 KDIFL
+643 
-648 TVHDFHFSLWAKGR
+648 
-662 HKAIFMSP
+662 
-670 NLDNCSYTV
+670 
-679 GKFSPSRPGVI
+679 
-690 YLCKSNGEID
+690 
-700 TWDLLDE
+700 
-707 SHKPSV
+707 
-713 KDTLIK
+713 
-719 EKITSINIFKYNLPI
+719 
-734 DENAEI
+734 
-740 QTQTSIEYMLVGD
+740 
-753 ISGQM
+753 
-758 TLLEVPKLFS
+758 
-768 EIVQDEENI
+768 
-777 MKNFFDNEIQRQEYM
+777 
-792 EIRMK
+792 
-797 KIEEDN
+797 
-803 NVKDDAPHEPETEA
+803 
-817 EKELEYKYAE
+817 
-827 EAYIIERKKIAEELG
+827 
-842 IELPKTPEELE
+842 
-853 KERKEKEKA
+853 
-862 EQEQE
+862 

>member
-1 MTEEQKKEELVL
+1 MSEEPKPETQPENPTASPPEEEQKSPENPTIPENVQSNEEEPANANEEDAANAEKEEELESL
-13 DQKQEEQKPEEQKQ
+13 
-27 EEQKPEEQKQEEQK
+27 
-41 PEEQK
+41 
-46 QKQEEQKPEEQK
+46 
-58 QEEQK
+58 
-63 QEEQKQ
+63 
-69 EEQKPEEQKPEEQ
+69 
-82 KQEEQKPEEQKQ
+82 
-94 EEQKQE
+94 
-100 EQKPEEENQEAQE
+100 
-113 PKPDEEEK
+113 EK
-121 QEEQDEKELLEQ
+121 NKTESA
-133 LKNEALSLTTK
+133 NAPTK

-154 RLIDRKFIADP
+154 RLIDRQFICNP

-178 NSEIKPKRQF
+178 DSEIKPKRKFF
-188 YYKILIT
+188 YNILIT
-195 RPKRE
+195 RQKRE
-200 FEAPLNNLFQ
+200 FEAPINNLFQ

-229 SANEYPLSERSTIEM
+229 SANEYPMTERSSIEM
-244 GFQTANST
+244 GFQTDNVKV
-252 MTKSFQVAK
+252 TKSFQVAK
-261 KIKINNYT
+261 KIKKNSYT
-269 QTENNLADIKEEF
+269 QTEHNLADIKEQF
-282 LKKVNGY
+282 DKKVNGY
-289 LSNQNSLTSID
+289 LTNQNQLTQID
-300 NFLQRIKPK
+300 NFLLRIKPK

-336 NEEGVKNAG
+336 NEEGIKNTG

-369 IRSVDS
+369 IRSIDN

-384 KRNFTFEDNV
+384 KRNFSFEESL
-394 KLIGVPYQSSVLFW
+394 KIIGIPYQSSVLFW
-408 NIKDVEQNSPV
+408 NIRDVEQNSPV

-434 PGNTNNMV
+434 PGNVNNLV

-461 LKTHANTDFSYLKK
+461 LKTHANTDMYSYLKK
-475 TDIREFYVYNL
+475 ADIKDFYLYNL
-486 SSLKWTHQSVIT
+486 SSLKWTHQSNIT
-498 AAKWF
+498 AVKWF

-531 EDGIIMIWDYKSL
+531 EDGIIMVWDYRSL
-544 NLQESKSAQ
+544 SLHESKYAQ

-581 GLEIEDV
+581 GLEIEDA
-588 GNQKFYFYISTDEG
+588 GEQKFYFYISTDEG
-602 QIYCVDMTGKITADN
+602 QVYCVDMNAKNTADN
-617 PTGNVVMHYNNRYY
+617 PTGNVLMHYNNRYF

-643 KDIFL
+643 NDIFL

-662 HKAIFMSP
+662 PKAIFMSP
-670 NLDNCSYTV
+670 NLDNCSYTC

-719 EKITSINIFKYNLPI
+719 EKITSINIFRYDIPI

-740 QTQTSIEYMLVGD
+740 QTQTSVEYMVVGD

-758 TLLEVPKLFS
+758 TLIEVPKLFS
-768 EIVQDEENI
+768 EVVADEKNI
-777 MKNFFDNEIQRQEYM
+777 MKKFFDNEIQRQEYM
-792 EIRMK
+792 EVRIK
-797 KIEEDN
+797 KMEEDQQGA
-803 NVKDDAPHEPETEA
+803 KEETTHEPENEA
-817 EKELEYKYAE
+817 EKEVEYKYAE
-827 EAYIIERKKIAEELG
+827 EAYLIERKKIAEELG
-842 IELPKTPEELE
+842 IELPKTAEELE
-853 KERKEKEKA
+853 KERKEKEKK
-862 EQEQE
+862 EQEEEK

>member
-1 MTEEQKKEELVL
+1 MS
-13 DQKQEEQKPEEQKQ
+13 DG
-27 EEQKPEEQKQEEQK
+27 
-41 PEEQK
+41 
-46 QKQEEQKPEEQK
+46 
-58 QEEQK
+58 
-63 QEEQKQ
+63 
-69 EEQKPEEQKPEEQ
+69 
-82 KQEEQKPEEQKQ
+82 
-94 EEQKQE
+94 
-100 EQKPEEENQEAQE
+100 E
-113 PKPDEEEK
+113 PKPEVESQNKEPEKENPQENQVQPEVPQTNEEEQEPEMN
-121 QEEQDEKELLEQ
+121 QEEEGQESAEKI
-133 LKNEALSLTTK
+133 KTDAANANAK

-154 RLIDRKFIADP
+154 RLIDRKFIPDP
-165 NYTDTKILPTENF
+165 NYSDTKILPTENF

-188 YYKILIT
+188 FYNILIT
-195 RPKRE
+195 RQKRE
-200 FEAPLNNLFQ
+200 FEAPINNLFQ

-229 SANEYPLSERSTIEM
+229 SANEYPMTERSSIEM
-244 GFQTANST
+244 GFQTDNVKV
-252 MTKSFQVAK
+252 TKSFQVAK
-261 KIKINNYT
+261 KVKLNSYT
-269 QTENNLADIKEEF
+269 QTEHNLSDIKEEF
-282 LKKVNGY
+282 QKKVNGY
-289 LSNQNSLTSID
+289 LSNQNQLTQID
-300 NFLQRIKPK
+300 NFLLRIKPK

-336 NEEGVKNAG
+336 NEEGIKNTG

-369 IRSVDS
+369 IRSIDN

-384 KRNFTFEDNV
+384 KRNFSFEESLKIV
-394 KLIGVPYQSSVLFW
+394 GIPYQSSVLFW
-408 NIKDVEQNSPV
+408 NVKDVEQNSPV

-434 PGNTNNMV
+434 PDNVNNMV

-461 LKTHANTDFSYLKK
+461 LKTHANTDMYSYLKK
-475 TDIREFYVYNL
+475 ADIKEFYLFNL
-486 SSLKWTHQSVIT
+486 SSLKWTHQSNIT
-498 AAKWF
+498 SVKWF

-531 EDGIIMIWDYKSL
+531 EDGIVMIWDFKSL
-544 NLQESKSAQ
+544 SLHESKYAQ
-553 IINDVNDYLIPKKIE
+553 VINDVNDYLQPTKKIE
-568 VNKVDSIGRISGT
+568 VNKVDSIGRIGGT
-581 GLEIEDV
+581 GLEIED
-588 GNQKFYFYISTDEG
+588 GGEQKFYFYISTDEG
-602 QIYCVDMTGKITADN
+602 QVYCVDMNAKNTADN
-617 PTGNVVMHYNNRYY
+617 PTGNVVMHYNNRYF

-643 KDIFL
+643 NDIFL

-662 HKAIFMSP
+662 PKAIFMSP
-670 NLDNCSYTV
+670 NLDNCSYTC

-719 EKITSINIFKYNLPI
+719 EKITSINIFRYNIPI

-740 QTQTSIEYMLVGD
+740 QTQTSIEYMVVGD

-758 TLLEVPKLFS
+758 TLIEVPKLFS
-768 EIVQDEENI
+768 EVVSDEKNI
-777 MKNFFDNEIQRQEYM
+777 MKNFLDNEIQRQEYM
-792 EIRMK
+792 EVRMK
-797 KIEEDN
+797 KIEEYQG
-803 NVKDDAPHEPETEA
+803 VKEEAEHEPENDA
-817 EKELEYKYAE
+817 EKEVEYKYAE
-827 EAYIIERKKIAEELG
+827 EAYLIERKKIAEELG

-853 KERKEKEKA
+853 KERKEKEKK
-862 EQEQE
+862 EQEEEK

>member
-1 MTEEQKKEELVL
+1 MAEEQKKEELPV
-13 DQKQEEQKPEEQKQ
+13 EQKEGEGEQNPKPEQEMEGQGQGENLPEQPEQEGGEEQKQ
-27 EEQKPEEQKQEEQK
+27 EELNEQEMLD
-41 PEEQK
+41 
-46 QKQEEQKPEEQK
+46 
-58 QEEQK
+58 
-63 QEEQKQ
+63 
-69 EEQKPEEQKPEEQ
+69 
-82 KQEEQKPEEQKQ
+82 
-94 EEQKQE
+94 
-100 EQKPEEENQEAQE
+100 NI
-113 PKPDEEEK
+113 
-121 QEEQDEKELLEQ
+121 
-133 LKNEALSLTTK
+133 KNEAKKAASSAK
-144 EEDLFAGPYE
+144 DEDLFAGPYE

-178 NSEIKPKRQF
+178 NSEIIPKRQF

-195 RPKRE
+195 RPKGE
-200 FEAPLNNLFQ
+200 FEAPINNLFQ

-229 SANEYPLSERSTIEM
+229 SANEYPLSERSSIEM

-252 MTKSFQVAK
+252 VTKSFQVAK

-269 QTENNLADIKEEF
+269 QTEPNLSDIKDQF

-289 LSNQNSLTSID
+289 ISNPNSLTTLD
-300 NFLQRIKPK
+300 NFIQRIKPK

-336 NEEGVKNAG
+336 NDEGIKNTG

-369 IRSVDS
+369 IRSIDS

-384 KRNFTFEDNV
+384 KRNFTFEENV
-394 KLIGVPYQSSVLFW
+394 KIVGIPYQSSILFW

-434 PGNTNNMV
+434 PNNVNNLV

-447 GQLMFIKFFDLINI
+447 GQLMFIKFFDLVNI
-461 LKTHANTDFSYLKK
+461 LKTYGNSDMYGYLKK
-475 TDIREFYVYNL
+475 TDKKQFYIYNL
-486 SSLKWTHQSVIT
+486 SSLKWTHQSLIT
-498 AAKWF
+498 AVKWF

-518 PDEHESSIVVSLG
+518 PDEHDSSIVVSLG
-531 EDGIIMIWDYKSL
+531 DDGIVMIWDFKGLAL
-544 NLQESKSAQ
+544 NETKSAQ
-553 IINDVNDYLIPKKIE
+553 FINDVNDYLIPKKIE

-588 GNQKFYFYISTDEG
+588 GEQKFYFYISTDEG
-602 QIYCVDMTGKITADN
+602 QIYCVDMNAKNTADN
-617 PTGNVVMHYNNRYY
+617 PTGNVVMHYNNRYF

-648 TVHDFHFSLWAKGR
+648 TVHDFHFSIWAKGR
-662 HKAIFMSP
+662 PKAIFMSP
-670 NLDNCSYTV
+670 NLDSCSYTC

-713 KDTLIK
+713 RDTLIK
-719 EKITSINIFKYNLPI
+719 EKITSINIFRYNLPI

-740 QTQTSIEYMLVGD
+740 QTQTSMEYMLVGD

-758 TLLEVPKLFS
+758 TEIEIPKLFS
-768 EIVQDEENI
+768 EVVQDEEII
-777 MKNFFDNEIQRQEYM
+777 MKKFFDNEIERQEYM
-792 EIRMK
+792 EMRMK
-797 KIEEDN
+797 KIEEES
-803 NVKDDAPHEPETEA
+803 NVKEEKEHEPETEA
-817 EKELEYKYAE
+817 ERELEYKYAE
-827 EAYIIERKKIAEELG
+827 EAYVIERKKIAEELG

-853 KERKEKEKA
+853 RERKEKEKA
-862 EQEQE
+862 EQEQEGLNN